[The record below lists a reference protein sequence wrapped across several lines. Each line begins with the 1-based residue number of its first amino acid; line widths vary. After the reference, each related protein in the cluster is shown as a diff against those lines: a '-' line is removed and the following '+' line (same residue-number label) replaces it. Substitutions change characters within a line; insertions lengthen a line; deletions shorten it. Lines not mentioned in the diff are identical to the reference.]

1 MPFPNNYFH
10 MVVSIDAYHYFGTGK
25 EFFKQNIK
33 PYIKENGVIFIAI
46 PGMKN
51 DYEKVPRELSKYISE
66 ENYKLFKSINYW
78 KENFKDNVKEINIE
92 EMKCFNKAWESW
104 LATVNTYVKEN
115 IELLKADKGK
125 FLNLIGIKCKI

>member
-1 MPFPNNYFH
+1 
-10 MVVSIDAYHYFGTGK
+10 
-25 EFFKQNIK
+25 
-33 PYIKENGVIFIAI
+33 
-46 PGMKN
+46 MKN
-51 DYEKVPRELSKYISE
+51 DYEKIPRELPKYISE

-104 LATVNTYVKEN
+104 LAIDNTYAKEN

-125 FLNLIGIKCKI
+125 FLNLIGIKCKN